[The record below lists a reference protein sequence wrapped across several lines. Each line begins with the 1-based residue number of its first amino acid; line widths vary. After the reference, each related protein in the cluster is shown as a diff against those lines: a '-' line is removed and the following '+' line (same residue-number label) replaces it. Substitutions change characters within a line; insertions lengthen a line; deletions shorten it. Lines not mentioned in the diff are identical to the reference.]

1 MIFGGRM
8 QDLAQAEPLRSNE
21 EISPAACFVDLFNR
35 RRADGTTTIQIIE
48 KHGNGGGVKMSQS
61 RGGRRDSTDIGLPIQ
76 QNIDG
81 LCYVL

>member
-1 MIFGGRM
+1 M

-35 RRADGTTTIQIIE
+35 RRTDGTTKLQIIE